1 MVYTRKLWAASRLFW
16 GWYRLEAV
24 RAFLFTSRQPTVNWT
39 YVLRTTKFIYI
50 SFHIVL
56 DFLSALSCL
65 KIRDIEMSKQ
75 PAASAPTHAAPSI
88 SLLLTN
94 LHLLDLD
101 RRNDWPSI
109 SNQTFTN
116 KNTLQNE
123 KTRIQCVEWAFY
135 RLFEIWDP
143 VEAKDVRPRPY
154 MLEFCFLLTF
164 RCQKLGP
171 FFPALVPLQS
181 LNLRAALF
189 RSLNELKKNGILGK
203 DVMVRKTFF
212 DDCRGERIQEL
223 LVSFST
229 LVLRKVLAD
238 GHGGTVC
245 IAARLATA
253 KTVTAKEQ
261 RSFLPLAVAHRASL
275 TALLRKKKDLTER
288 YKDFGRTL
296 HAKEQE
302 LDGRLEAVASTQ
314 DLLDQNPIPDRTVAR
329 VSKLFEN
336 NWQGDRKL
344 VEVIARGEEHA
355 LKDPLLDKSFSE
367 TWLQVSD
374 GTFNGA
380 TSTSWQGLLQDLEKR
395 VANQEARLAG
405 WRNFKE
411 AMKWDSKVKS
421 AANNTSSTL
430 IQPRHKE
437 SSDQKQRDPVF
448 SPRKSPRKS
457 DWNAGNG
464 TNATSP
470 TRSKQLRNEN
480 TLDDLKEREFVFSP
494 RKSPRKSMWPVE
506 DLEAQELPAPL
517 PPTLVQNKAK
527 TIATRNR
534 GLRDITDNPVERE
547 LSKKQRGTTAELT
560 SHVPSVNDT
569 DESSFS
575 EISDVQLHINE
586 PDHTV
591 RVARSNPEQYS
602 DPDKAPS
609 TPNNGKAAPIKEQN
623 ETSDIS
629 GPSVSLETLPT
640 KQPNLAVSDDDD
652 SWISSLPVESRQNDS
667 LEPQSPNEDDKL
679 AEQIISMTI
688 NAAPTPAKPKISL
701 SERTRQ
707 SMAFASP
714 VGLQS
719 LLPEGGP
726 SPMTLPPIS
735 YKTSN
740 PEMNPGGPKTLL
752 ERTRQSISLVPS
764 KKPKGSRKSMVD
776 RRTSKIYPTNQ
787 FETPKRQLERVTEK
801 TPPEALFSPGAGYD
815 SVFKSR
821 PKIAHSPKPSPR
833 SGDDSQTDDAG
844 DERDGNSSF
853 RGRQRETSPL
863 ARMTAKV

>member
-1 MVYTRKLWAASRLFW
+1 
-16 GWYRLEAV
+16 
-24 RAFLFTSRQPTVNWT
+24 
-39 YVLRTTKFIYI
+39 
-50 SFHIVL
+50 
-56 DFLSALSCL
+56 
-65 KIRDIEMSKQ
+65 MSKQ
-75 PAASAPTHAAPSI
+75 PAASAPTHAAPSV

-109 SNQTFTN
+109 SDQTFTN

-143 VEAKDVRPRPY
+143 VETKDVRPYPY
-154 MLEFCFLLTF
+154 ILKLCSLLTC
-164 RCQKLGP
+164 RYQKLGP
-171 FFPALVPLQS
+171 FFPALVALQS

-203 DVMVRKTFF
+203 DVVVRKTFF
-212 DDCRGERIQEL
+212 DDCKGERIQEL

-238 GHGGTVC
+238 GHGGRTS
-245 IAARLATA
+245 ITARLATA
-253 KTVTAKEQ
+253 KTVTANEQ

-275 TALLRKKKDLTER
+275 TALLQKKKDLRER
-288 YKDFGRTL
+288 YKSFGRTL
-296 HAKEQE
+296 DAKEQE
-302 LDGRLEAVASTQ
+302 LDGRLESVISTQ
-314 DLLDQNPIPDRTVAR
+314 DLLDKNPIPEHTIAR

-344 VEVIARGEEHA
+344 VEVIARGEEQG
-355 LKDPLLDKSFSE
+355 LKDPLLDKPFSE
-367 TWLQVSD
+367 TWLQVSE
-374 GTFNGA
+374 GTFDGA
-380 TSTSWQGLLQDLEKR
+380 TGTRWQGLLQDLEER
-395 VANQEARLAG
+395 VANQEARLAS

-411 AMKWDSKVKS
+411 AMKLDSKVVS
-421 AANNTSSTL
+421 AANDTSSTL
-430 IQPRHKE
+430 IQARHKE
-437 SSDQKQRDPVF
+437 SGNQKQRQSVF

-457 DWNAGNG
+457 DWKAGKG
-464 TNATSP
+464 MNATSP
-470 TRSKQLRNEN
+470 TRSEKLRNEN
-480 TLDDLKEREFVFSP
+480 TQNELKERDFVFSP
-494 RKSPRKSMWPVE
+494 RKSPRKSMWPAE
-506 DLEAQELPAPL
+506 DLGAQEVPAPL
-517 PPTLVQNKAK
+517 PPISVHNEKKGTVPQNGDVSGTA
-527 TIATRNR
+527 
-534 GLRDITDNPVERE
+534 DNPVRRE
-547 LSKKQRGTTAELT
+547 LFKKQKQATAKST
-560 SHVPSVNDT
+560 SYVPGVDDT

-575 EISDVQLHINE
+575 EISGGQLHMNE
-586 PDHTV
+586 PDPTV
-591 RVARSNPEQYS
+591 QVARSNPGQRSE
-602 DPDKAPS
+602 PDEAPS
-609 TPNNGKAAPIKEQN
+609 TPNNEKAAPTKEEN
-623 ETSDIS
+623 ENSDIS
-629 GPSVSLETLPT
+629 GLSVSLKTLPP
-640 KQPNLAVSDDDD
+640 KQTTLAASDDDD
-652 SWISSLPVESRQNDS
+652 SWISSLPVESRQNDGA
-667 LEPQSPNEDDKL
+667 EPQSPNEDDKL

-701 SERTRQ
+701 IERTRQ

-726 SPMTLPPIS
+726 SPTTLPPIS
-735 YKTSN
+735 YKASN
-740 PEMNPGGPKTLL
+740 PETGSSGPKSLL

-764 KKPKGSRKSMVD
+764 KKPKGSRKSVID

-801 TPPEALFSPGAGYD
+801 TPPEELFSAGAGYD

-821 PKIAHSPKPSPR
+821 PKIAHSPNPSSR

-844 DERDGNSSF
+844 GERDDNSSF

>member
-1 MVYTRKLWAASRLFW
+1 
-16 GWYRLEAV
+16 
-24 RAFLFTSRQPTVNWT
+24 
-39 YVLRTTKFIYI
+39 
-50 SFHIVL
+50 
-56 DFLSALSCL
+56 
-65 KIRDIEMSKQ
+65 MSKQ

-88 SLLLTN
+88 SLLHTN

-109 SNQTFTN
+109 SDQTFTS

-143 VEAKDVRPRPY
+143 VETKDVRSCPY
-154 MLEFCFLLTF
+154 ILELCSLLTF
-164 RCQKLGP
+164 QYQKLGP
-171 FFPALVPLQS
+171 FFPALVALQS

-203 DVMVRKTFF
+203 DVVVRKTFF
-212 DDCRGERIQEL
+212 DDCKGERIQEL

-238 GHGGTVC
+238 GHGGRTC

-275 TALLRKKKDLTER
+275 TALLQKKKGLRER
-288 YKDFGRTL
+288 YKSFGRTL
-296 HAKEQE
+296 DAKEQE
-302 LDGRLEAVASTQ
+302 LDGRLESVVSTQ
-314 DLLDQNPIPDRTVAR
+314 DLLDKNPVPDHTIAR

-344 VEVIARGEEHA
+344 VEIIARGEEQG
-355 LKDPLLDKSFSE
+355 LKDPLLDKPFSE
-367 TWLQVSD
+367 TWLQHSE
-374 GTFNGA
+374 GTFDGA
-380 TSTSWQGLLQDLEKR
+380 TRTNWQGLLQDLEER

-411 AMKWDSKVKS
+411 AMKWDSKVGS
-421 AANNTSSTL
+421 SANNISSTL

-437 SSDQKQRDPVF
+437 SSNQKQRDSVF

-457 DWNAGNG
+457 DWNAGKG
-464 TNATSP
+464 VNASSP

-480 TLDDLKEREFVFSP
+480 TQNELKDRDVVFSP
-494 RKSPRKSMWPVE
+494 RKSPRKSMWPAE
-506 DLEAQELPAPL
+506 DLGAQEIPAPL
-517 PPTLVQNKAK
+517 PPTLVQNETKGMVPQNGDVSGTA
-527 TIATRNR
+527 
-534 GLRDITDNPVERE
+534 DNPVRRE
-547 LSKKQRGTTAELT
+547 LFKKQTEATAKFT
-560 SHVPSVNDT
+560 SHVPRVDDT

-575 EISDVQLHINE
+575 EISDVQLHMTE

-591 RVARSNPEQYS
+591 RVEQSNPGELS
-602 DPDKAPS
+602 DPVKAPS
-609 TPNNGKAAPIKEQN
+609 TPNNERATPTKDEN
-623 ETSDIS
+623 ELSDIL
-629 GPSVSLETLPT
+629 GPSVSLQTLPP
-640 KQPNLAVSDDDD
+640 KQNTLAASDDDD
-652 SWISSLPVESRQNDS
+652 SWISSLHAESKQNDS
-667 LEPQSPNEDDKL
+667 TEPQSPNEDDKL

-701 SERTRQ
+701 GERTRQ

-726 SPMTLPPIS
+726 PTTTRPPIS
-735 YKTSN
+735 YKTSKSETD
-740 PEMNPGGPKTLL
+740 PSGPKTLL

-764 KKPKGSRKSMVD
+764 KKPIRPRKSMID

-801 TPPEALFSPGAGYD
+801 TPPEELFSPGAGYD

-821 PKIAHSPKPSPR
+821 PKIAHSPNPSSR
-833 SGDDSQTDDAG
+833 SGDDSQTDDTRG
-844 DERDGNSSF
+844 ERDGNSSF

>member
-1 MVYTRKLWAASRLFW
+1 M
-16 GWYRLEAV
+16 
-24 RAFLFTSRQPTVNWT
+24 
-39 YVLRTTKFIYI
+39 
-50 SFHIVL
+50 
-56 DFLSALSCL
+56 
-65 KIRDIEMSKQ
+65 
-75 PAASAPTHAAPSI
+75 
-88 SLLLTN
+88 
-94 LHLLDLD
+94 
-101 RRNDWPSI
+101 
-109 SNQTFTN
+109 
-116 KNTLQNE
+116 
-123 KTRIQCVEWAFY
+123 
-135 RLFEIWDP
+135 
-143 VEAKDVRPRPY
+143 
-154 MLEFCFLLTF
+154 
-164 RCQKLGP
+164 
-171 FFPALVPLQS
+171 PLQS
-181 LNLRAALF
+181 LNLRGALF

-203 DVMVRKTFF
+203 DVIVRKTFF
-212 DDCRGERIQEL
+212 DDCKGERIQEL

-238 GHGGTVC
+238 GHCGTIC

-253 KTVTAKEQ
+253 KTVTANEQ

-275 TALLRKKKDLTER
+275 TALLHKKKDLRER
-288 YKDFGRTL
+288 YKGLGRTL
-296 HAKEQE
+296 NAKEQE
-302 LDGRLEAVASTQ
+302 LDGRLEAVVSTQ
-314 DLLDQNPIPDRTVAR
+314 DLLDKNPVPDNAVAR

-344 VEVIARGEEHA
+344 AEVIARGEEHA
-355 LKDPLLDKSFSE
+355 LKDPLLDKPFSE
-367 TWLQVSD
+367 TWLQVSEGTFD
-374 GTFNGA
+374 GTTG
-380 TSTSWQGLLQDLEKR
+380 TSWQGLLQDLEER

-411 AMKWDSKVKS
+411 AMKWDSKAVS
-421 AANNTSSTL
+421 AANTTSSTL
-430 IQPRHKE
+430 IQPRNKG
-437 SSDQKQRDPVF
+437 SSSQKQRDSVL

-457 DWNAGNG
+457 ARNAGKG
-464 TNATSP
+464 INASSP

-480 TLDDLKEREFVFSP
+480 TQDELKERDFVFSP

-506 DLEAQELPAPL
+506 DLGAQVIPAPL
-517 PPTLVQNKAK
+517 PPTLVHNETKGMVPQNGEVSGTA
-527 TIATRNR
+527 
-534 GLRDITDNPVERE
+534 DDPVRRE
-547 LSKKQRGTTAELT
+547 LFKKQKEATVKLT
-560 SHVPSVNDT
+560 SHVPSIDDT

-575 EISDVQLHINE
+575 EISDVQLHTNE

-591 RVARSNPEQYS
+591 RAEQSNPGQRS

-609 TPNNGKAAPIKEQN
+609 TPNNEKAAPTEGEN

-629 GPSVSLETLPT
+629 GPSISLQTLPT
-640 KQPNLAVSDDDD
+640 KPPNPAAPDDDD
-652 SWISSLPVESRQNDS
+652 SSALPVESRQNDS
-667 LEPQSPNEDDKL
+667 TEPQSPNEDDKL

-726 SPMTLPPIS
+726 SPTTLPPTS

-740 PEMNPGGPKTLL
+740 PETDRSGPKTLL

-764 KKPKGSRKSMVD
+764 KKPKGSRKSMID

-801 TPPEALFSPGAGYD
+801 TPPEELFSPGAGYD

-821 PKIAHSPKPSPR
+821 PKIAHSPNPSPR
-833 SGDDSQTDDAG
+833 SSDDSQTDGAG
-844 DERDGNSSF
+844 DQSDGNSKF

-863 ARMTAKV
+863 ARMTAQV

>member
-1 MVYTRKLWAASRLFW
+1 
-16 GWYRLEAV
+16 
-24 RAFLFTSRQPTVNWT
+24 
-39 YVLRTTKFIYI
+39 
-50 SFHIVL
+50 
-56 DFLSALSCL
+56 
-65 KIRDIEMSKQ
+65 MSKQ

-109 SNQTFTN
+109 SDQTFTS

-143 VEAKDVRPRPY
+143 VETKDVRPCLY
-154 MLEFCFLLTF
+154 MLKLCFLLTF
-164 RCQKLGP
+164 RYQKLNP

-189 RSLNELKKNGILGK
+189 RSLNELKRNGILGK
-203 DVMVRKTFF
+203 DVIVRKTFF
-212 DDCRGERIQEL
+212 DDCKGERVQGL

-238 GHGGTVC
+238 GHGGRTC

-275 TALLRKKKDLTER
+275 TALLHKKKDLRER
-288 YKDFGRTL
+288 YKSFGRTL
-296 HAKEQE
+296 DAKEQE
-302 LDGRLEAVASTQ
+302 LNQRLEAVVSTQ
-314 DLLDQNPIPDRTVAR
+314 DLLDKKPIPDHAVAR

-344 VEVIARGEEHA
+344 VEVIARGEEQG
-355 LKDPLLDKSFSE
+355 LKDPLLDKPFSE
-367 TWLQVSD
+367 TWLQVSE
-374 GTFNGA
+374 GTFDGA
-380 TSTSWQGLLQDLEKR
+380 TASNWQGLLQDLEER
-395 VANQEARLAG
+395 VAKQEARLAG

-411 AMKWDSKVKS
+411 AMKWDSKVVS

-430 IQPRHKE
+430 IQPRIKD
-437 SSDQKQRDPVF
+437 SSNQKQRDSVF

-457 DWNAGNG
+457 DWNAGKGINE
-464 TNATSP
+464 TSP

-480 TLDDLKEREFVFSP
+480 TQDELKERDFVFSP

-506 DLEAQELPAPL
+506 DLDAQEIPAPL
-517 PPTLVQNKAK
+517 PPTLVQNETK
-527 TIATRNR
+527 TIATRNGDLR
-534 GLRDITDNPVERE
+534 GTTDNPVRRE
-547 LSKKQRGTTAELT
+547 LFKKQRGATAELT
-560 SHVPSVNDT
+560 SHVPSVDDT

-575 EISDVQLHINE
+575 EISDVQLHLNE

-591 RVARSNPEQYS
+591 RVEHSNPRQRS
-602 DPDKAPS
+602 DQDKPS
-609 TPNNGKAAPIKEQN
+609 SAPNNKKAAPTKEEN
-623 ETSDIS
+623 ELSDIPR
-629 GPSVSLETLPT
+629 PSVALQTLPT
-640 KQPNLAVSDDDD
+640 KQTSLAASDDDD
-652 SWISSLPVESRQNDS
+652 SWISSLPVEGKQNDNTD
-667 LEPQSPNEDDKL
+667 PQSPNEDDKL

-688 NAAPTPAKPKISL
+688 NAAPTPAKPKLSL

-726 SPMTLPPIS
+726 SPTTLPPIS

-740 PEMNPGGPKTLL
+740 PENDPSGPTTLL

-764 KKPKGSRKSMVD
+764 KKPKGSRKSMLD

-787 FETPKRQLERVTEK
+787 FETPKRQLESVTEK
-801 TPPEALFSPGAGYD
+801 TPPDELFSPGAGYD

-821 PKIAHSPKPSPR
+821 PKIAHSPNPSPR

-844 DERDGNSSF
+844 GERDGNSRI